1 MFADIFPQ
9 PAAQLRIEDFRAAPR
24 LFKSAFQATAVSF
37 SSSRFPSRR
46 KTPANPAKRR
56 ALAFSGK
63 RAMLRKRKV
72 SASNRRDKFF
82 RNPPAFDR
90 TFFPSHSCSMQ
101 KGVEPQMNEPKRDG
115 FLALY
120 QRNIGRVYQIC
131 RLHLKNN
138 ADAEDAAQSVFLNY
152 WKTKPQF
159 RDEEHEKAWF
169 IVAARNQSRDMLRAW
184 WRCHRA
190 DSAELETAA
199 HWDSPEDGELLK
211 ALLALPS
218 RCKDVMYLYYYEGY
232 SSREIANMLECTE
245 SAVRSQLCEG
255 RKKLKISLGGDYAP
269 AANSV

>member
-1 MFADIFPQ
+1 MTEVKQ
-9 PAAQLRIEDFRAAPR
+9 
-24 LFKSAFQATAVSF
+24 
-37 SSSRFPSRR
+37 
-46 KTPANPAKRR
+46 
-56 ALAFSGK
+56 
-63 RAMLRKRKV
+63 
-72 SASNRRDKFF
+72 
-82 RNPPAFDR
+82 
-90 TFFPSHSCSMQ
+90 
-101 KGVEPQMNEPKRDG
+101 DG

-138 ADAEDAAQSVFLNY
+138 ADAEDAAQTVFLNY

-169 IVAARNQSRDMLRAW
+169 IVASRNQSRDMLRQW

-190 DSAELETAA
+190 DNAELENAA
-199 HWDSPEDGELLK
+199 HWDSHEDCELLK

-232 SSREIANMLECTE
+232 ATREIAQMLECSD

-255 RKKLKISLGGDYAP
+255 RKKLKLSLGGEYEAVTG
-269 AANSV
+269 SV